1 MSEQV
6 TQVTIEEILEKFK
19 QFLEERKR
27 LAKPLERGGPPLT
40 SDYTARHY
48 YICARRFLREVWAM
62 HRGLPIPPPED
73 TLRQF
78 FAILRKR
85 SKPSTVAKYFFAVK
99 NLYVAM
105 GWSFPLDFRS
115 LLPEGVER
123 FVDQPYLKREEIEK
137 VIQYAEEK
145 AQNGNAIDLR
155 NVVILYLLK
164 YGLRPEDI
172 RRLRVENIMF
182 EKMKEEETG
191 ETYEACVIRYTPC
204 KRGRPAVK
212 ILNRKASTWLQR
224 WIGCLEAVFGRDI
237 VRFAPIAPSFRAKT
251 PPNIRGREKRLQ
263 ARLLKPMS
271 RQAIYLIVRQ
281 LTLGALRLKA
291 ASPYAIRRG
300 IIVSLIESGKR
311 IEDIGRFMAWRN
323 PLMATVYDKRSQ
335 LEVSRQFIDI

>member
-6 TQVTIEEILEKFK
+6 GQAAIDQVLEKFK

-40 SDYTARHY
+40 SDYTVAHY
-48 YICARRFLREVWAM
+48 YIYARRFLREVWAM

-85 SKPSTVAKYFFAVK
+85 SKPSTVAKYFFAIK

-105 GWSFPLDFRS
+105 GWPFSLEFRG

-123 FVDQPYLKREEIEK
+123 FVDQPYLTRDEIEK
-137 VIQYAEEK
+137 VLKYAEEK
-145 AQNGNAIDLR
+145 AQTGNAIDIR

-172 RRLRVENIMF
+172 RRLKVENITF
-182 EKMKEEETG
+182 EKIRDEETG

-212 ILNRKASTWLQR
+212 ILNRKASIWLHR
-224 WIGCLEAVFGRDI
+224 WLGYLEAVFGRDL
-237 VRFAPIAPSFRAKT
+237 VTFAPIAPSFTAKT

-281 LTLGALRLKA
+281 LTLKALRLKA

-300 IIVSLIESGKR
+300 IIVSLIESGRR

-323 PLMATVYDKRSQ
+323 PLMATIYDKRTQ
-335 LEVSRQFIDI
+335 LEVSKQFINI